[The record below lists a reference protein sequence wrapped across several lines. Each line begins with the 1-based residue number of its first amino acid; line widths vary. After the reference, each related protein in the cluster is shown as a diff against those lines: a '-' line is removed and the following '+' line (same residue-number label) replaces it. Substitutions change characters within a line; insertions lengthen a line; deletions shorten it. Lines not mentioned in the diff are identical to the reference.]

1 MQDSFDSIRKE
12 GRLLYNIVRGS
23 HLYNLNTEKS
33 DVDYGGVFICKPNS
47 LLGLGFDYNSQVS
60 DVKHDNTWYEIGNF
74 LHLLIKSNPTIIEYL
89 FAPKD
94 KIIGD
99 VHPLFMP
106 ILDSKEEFIT
116 KQLFNPLFGYAVQQ
130 IKKAKGLN
138 KLINWDK
145 EKITRKI
152 PFDFCYTFKE
162 QGSTKLLNY
171 LNNNGLKQNYCGLV
185 SIPNM
190 HDVYGVY
197 YDFGNHFINEKINID
212 LLVNSNDFSLLK
224 SFIVEKYNI
233 KNDDEL
239 KEWFS
244 KQKQIGYR
252 GIFNET
258 VDSNELRLSS
268 VSKDEIPICYM
279 TYNETGYRKHCIDY
293 KNYKTWEKER
303 NPVRYNS
310 NLNKNYDAKNI
321 SHCVR
326 LIHVGIELA
335 KGEGF
340 NVVRTW
346 DRDFLLKIKNHGFEY
361 DEIMSYVEEKNDEF
375 NEAIKTSN
383 IKEKIDVDFIND
395 LLIEVRKKQLKL

>member
-383 IKEKIDVDFIND
+383 IKEKIDVNFIND

>member
-244 KQKQIGYR
+244 KQKQIGYI

-383 IKEKIDVDFIND
+383 IKEKIDVNFIND